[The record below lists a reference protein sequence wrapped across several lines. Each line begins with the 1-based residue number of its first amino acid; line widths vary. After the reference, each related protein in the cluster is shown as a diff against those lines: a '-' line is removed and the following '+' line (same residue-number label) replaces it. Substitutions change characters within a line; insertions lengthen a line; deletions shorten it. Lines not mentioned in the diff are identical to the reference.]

1 MTMTNNLQLLYLYL
15 SSITSS
21 DPSTRS
27 AISVFADHFLD
38 EAVLICAVH
47 RSKVPSHDH
56 TVTLQEQVSVEV
68 LLMTLW
74 H

>member
-1 MTMTNNLQLLYLYL
+1 MTMTNNLQQLYLYL

-27 AISVFADHFLD
+27 AFSVFADQFLD
-38 EAVLICAVH
+38 EMVLICAVH
-47 RSKVPSHDH
+47 RGQVPSHQH

-68 LLMTLW
+68 L
-74 H
+74 

>member
-1 MTMTNNLQLLYLYL
+1 MMNTLQLSYL

-27 AISVFADHFLD
+27 AFSVFADQFLD
-38 EAVLICAVH
+38 EAVLVYAVH
-47 RSKVPSHDH
+47 RGQIPSYRQ
-56 TVTLQEQVSVEV
+56 TVKLQEQVSVEV

-74 H
+74 Y

>member
-27 AISVFADHFLD
+27 AISEFWEQFLD
-38 EAVLICAVH
+38 EAVLIYAVH
-47 RSKVPSHDH
+47 RGQVPSYRQ
-56 TVTLQEQVSVEV
+56 TVKLQEQISVEV
-68 LLMTLW
+68 LLMT
-74 H
+74 